1 MGQQH
6 RSRLCIFIG
15 VIGLML
21 LALQGV
27 SAQTQPVFHI
37 GVLDNERGSISNG
50 ARLAVQE
57 LNAAGGVRGADGTM
71 FQLDLVIA
79 PSNAGSTLD
88 QAVQDLK
95 TANVEAVLGPETT
108 DEVVNGLAVLQ
119 SLAVP
124 VIAPAT
130 GDTLLTSDKS
140 GLLFRSR
147 AADALQGQ
155 SLASYLISDYK
166 LSPVATVQLDV
177 ASTANA
183 VGFTTAAS
191 TLGVTPKPAVVL
203 HNASEITATVTALIN
218 ADPAVVVAFGAPESA
233 AALYNGL
240 RTGAWKGLFAY
251 NDAFDPAFSQ
261 TVPFDQLN
269 GIVAV
274 TTWPFTADDLASTT
288 FLNSYIHAYGQ
299 LPDAITAAS
308 YDSVKL
314 IAAALGQAG
323 NLRDNL
329 AKLTPMPGVQGVLK
343 AQDTAANELSN
354 NVAIVRLGDLGAPM
368 VLARYQG
375 NQRLPDVGII
385 TPAATAT
392 ATLIPT
398 LAPTLIPTMIPPT
411 PTAQG
416 VTVTIKQPLQN
427 VRTGPGDNYDILGQM
442 TQGQQAA
449 VIGASLDYTW
459 VVINFR
465 GTQGWLAAYLADVTG
480 DLRSVPVI
488 PTPPTPI
495 PQFTAT
501 PSVAPTTDLIIV
513 SASISPTP
521 VIPNQTFTVTITV
534 GNIGNIAAGPFV
546 VAGTF
551 PPNNLYL
558 VGSLPGLG
566 AGQSA
571 TLQLS
576 GVLTGSGTYTVG
588 LQMDANNQVN
598 EGTVGEQNN
607 LYNLTYTLG
616 TASIA
621 VLNQGSST
629 LNLGD
634 TLDLEGNRAQGDVNW
649 NSDGGTTGLK
659 GIFGAKLAI
668 LSGIDYNSAT
678 YDQIKASSIT
688 RDSIARSELSNGT
701 VIGIITADGHQGI
714 MQVTNV
720 SDTQIMLNYRVYNG

>member
-1 MGQQH
+1 
-6 RSRLCIFIG
+6 
-15 VIGLML
+15 ML

-27 SAQTQPVFHI
+27 SAQNQPVFNI

-57 LNAAGGVRGADGTM
+57 IDAAGGVKGADGTM
-71 FQLDLVIA
+71 FQLALVIE
-79 PSNAGSTLD
+79 PSNSGSTLE

-108 DEVVNGLAVLQ
+108 DEVVNGMAVLQ
-119 SLAVP
+119 SLGVP
-124 VIAPAT
+124 VITPAT
-130 GDTLLTSDKS
+130 GDTLLTTDTS
-140 GLLFRSR
+140 GLIFRSR

-155 SLASYLISDYK
+155 ALASYLISDYK

-177 ASTANA
+177 ASTASV

-191 TLGVTPKPAVVL
+191 TLGVTPQPALIL
-203 HNASEITATVTALIN
+203 HDASEVSSSVTQLIN
-218 ADPAVVVAFGAPESA
+218 ADPAVVVAFGSPESA

-251 NDAFDPAFSQ
+251 NGAFDPAFRQ

-288 FLNSYIHAYGQ
+288 FLNSYIHAYGE

-314 IAAALGQAG
+314 IASALGQAG

-329 AKLTPMPGVQGVLK
+329 ANAPEIPGVQGVLK
-343 AQDTAANELSN
+343 AKDISANELSN
-354 NVAIVRLGDLGAPM
+354 NVAIVRLGELGAPL

-375 NQRLPDVGII
+375 NQRLPSVGIV
-385 TPAATAT
+385 TPVATAA

-398 LAPTLIPTMIPPT
+398 LVPTLIPTLIPPT
-411 PTAQG
+411 ATLQG
-416 VTVTIKQPLQN
+416 VTITIKQPMQN
-427 VRTGPGDNYDILGQM
+427 VRTGPGNQYDILGQM
-442 TQGQQAA
+442 QQGEQAA
-449 VIGASLDYTW
+449 VTGASLDYTW

-465 GTQGWLAAYLADVTG
+465 GTQGWLAGYLATVTG

-488 PTPPTPI
+488 PAPPTPV

-513 SASISPTP
+513 SASMSPNP
-521 VIPNQTFTVTITV
+521 VLPNQTFTVTITV
-534 GNIGNIAAGPFV
+534 GNIGNVAAGPFV

-558 VGSLPGLG
+558 VNSLPGLA

-571 TLQLS
+571 TIQLS
-576 GVLTGSGTYTVG
+576 GVLSGSGTYTVG
-588 LQMDANNQVN
+588 LLMDANNQVN

-616 TASIA
+616 TASVA
-621 VLNQGSST
+621 VLNQGSGT

-668 LSGIDYNSAT
+668 LSLDYNSAT
-678 YDQIKASSIT
+678 YDQINSSSIT

-701 VIGIITADGHQGI
+701 VIGIITADGHHGI

-720 SDTQIMLNYRVYNG
+720 SDTQIALNYRVYNG